1 MTIAIINNGGAN
13 MNSLIY
19 ALDRLNAKSTLTT
32 DAKVIRAAS
41 HVILPGVGH
50 ATDSMARLNALDA
63 KDMIHGL
70 RQPVLG
76 ICLGMQLM
84 YDYSE
89 EGDTQCLGLIEGR
102 VSKMTGSVERPAPH
116 MGWNQIDIAREHPLL
131 HDIQSGSHF
140 YFVHGYTAELNDYT
154 IASSDYSYA
163 FTAIAANDNF
173 MGVQFHPER
182 SGPVGAR
189 LLQNF
194 VNMT

>member
-1 MTIAIINNGGAN
+1 

-19 ALDRLNAKSTLTT
+19 ALDRLNARSTLTT
-32 DAKVIRAAS
+32 DATVIANAS

-70 RQPVLG
+70 EQPVLG

-89 EGDTQCLGLIEGR
+89 EGDTHCLGLIEGR
-102 VSKMTGSVERPAPH
+102 VSKMPGSVELPAPH
-116 MGWNQIDIAREHPLL
+116 MGWNQIDVSREHPLL
-131 HDIQSGSHF
+131 HGIESGSHF
-140 YFVHGYTAELNDYT
+140 YFVHGYTAELNDCT
-154 IASSDYSYA
+154 IAASDYSYV
-163 FTAIAANDNF
+163 FTTIAANDNF